1 MQPLHDDD
9 DGTPPLVVLPAVESV
24 VIPVVGSLP
33 LRVGE
38 RLLRLRRIIDQDDVG
53 TASGQ
58 HLKDTALFI
67 VLLSGKSRRAVAWGG
82 IAVRIN
88 PERHAPH
95 LGDLKELLYEKWVQQ
110 RGRCALCGGRLIPLN
125 SNPMLK
131 LSPDRIDSEK
141 GAYMKENLQITH
153 LACNL
158 AKNRFGGPQFAEFVE
173 VLRGTDGN

>member
-1 MQPLHDDD
+1 MPAGYDSFTIVDYSNEVKFRRSPHCLAAKIVEDDVAGWATHAVIRAISLKPITAD
-9 DGTPPLVVLPAVESV
+9 PAVDQEV
-24 VIPVVGSLP
+24 ARLALLIAG
-33 LRVGE
+33 RVSRG
-38 RLLRLRRIIDQDDVG
+38 
-53 TASGQ
+53 GQ
-58 HLKDTALFI
+58 E
-67 VLLSGKSRRAVAWGG
+67 
-82 IAVRIN
+82 AVRIN

-153 LACNL
+153 LACTL

-173 VLRGTDGN
+173 VVRGTDGN

>member
-1 MQPLHDDD
+1 VQPLHDDD

-82 IAVRIN
+82 IWMPLALGLASVPLESSDAAAI
-88 PERHAPH
+88 APAPRTRR
-95 LGDLKELLYEKWVQQ
+95 LVGKGFMPRWPPTLRV
-110 RGRCALCGGRLIPLN
+110 GRSGVSPKIRPD
-125 SNPMLK
+125 SN
-131 LSPDRIDSEK
+131 
-141 GAYMKENLQITH
+141 
-153 LACNL
+153 
-158 AKNRFGGPQFAEFVE
+158 F
-173 VLRGTDGN
+173 